1 MSASDEI
8 RRRLQRREAPYEPC
22 LPRPAKEPPAGADWI
37 HEIKHDGF
45 PILARKDGD
54 RVRLIT
60 RNGYDFAG
68 RFPLA
73 VAAIAALP
81 ARSCLVDSEV
91 IVCGD
96 GGLSVFEL
104 LRYRHYDHLATLC
117 GFDRLELNFQD
128 VRPWPLEQRKAAL
141 KMLLRKSHPGI
152 AYNRTFDVEG
162 SIVFHHACK
171 LGCGGIVSKRVG
183 RPYRSGRSPD
193 WIKVKNP
200 KAPAVCAELVFSER
214 AWADLRIATAKGAGK
229 QEPAHSS

>member
-8 RRRLQRREAPYEPC
+8 RRRLQRREAAYEPC
-22 LPRPAKEPPAGADWI
+22 LPRPAKEPPDGPEWI
-37 HEIKHDGF
+37 HEVKHDGF
-45 PILARKDGD
+45 RILARKNGD
-54 RVRLIT
+54 RVRLTT
-60 RNGYDFAG
+60 RNGYDFTG

-117 GFDRLELNFQD
+117 AFDLLQFD
-128 VRPWPLEQRKAAL
+128 DIDLRPLPLEERKAAL
-141 KMLLRKSHPGI
+141 KKLLRQTHPGI

-171 LGCGGIVSKRVG
+171 LGCEGIVSKRLG
-183 RPYRSGRSPD
+183 SPYRSGRSAD

-200 KAPAVCAELVFSER
+200 KAPAVKREAEEDWGR
-214 AWADLRIATAKGAGK
+214 
-229 QEPAHSS
+229 

>member
-8 RRRLQRREAPYEPC
+8 RRRLQRREAAYEPC
-22 LPRPAKEPPAGADWI
+22 LPRPAKEPPDGPEWI
-37 HEIKHDGF
+37 HEVKHDGF
-45 PILARKDGD
+45 RILARKNGD
-54 RVRLIT
+54 RVRLTT
-60 RNGYDFAG
+60 RNGYDFTG

-117 GFDRLELNFQD
+117 AFDLLQFD
-128 VRPWPLEQRKAAL
+128 DIDLRPLPLEERKAAL
-141 KMLLRKSHPGI
+141 KKLLRQTHPGI

-171 LGCGGIVSKRVG
+171 LGCEGIVSKRLG
-183 RPYRSGRSPD
+183 SPYRSGRSAD

-200 KAPAVCAELVFSER
+200 KTPAVKREAEDDWR
-214 AWADLRIATAKGAGK
+214 
-229 QEPAHSS
+229 